1 METLMKKKLPSKKV
15 VLTVSGLAGLCL
27 VVLAGAWFLTR
38 EPENDFTPASAQNS
52 DTAESWTENEIPAS
66 EMPSSTSDITEE
78 PITIPAESAEK
89 ESSSS
94 QTQSILSEDDSGT
107 TSDLSGSTPQG
118 EHTTE
123 APAEKPSA
131 TGDATDPETH
141 PEYEAPSSEE
151 ALPSTPSA
159 PDENPVESV
168 PSTDSDH
175 VGQVYDPV
183 FGWITVGPTN
193 QDAIDSSGDINK
205 QVGTMGGG

>member
-1 METLMKKKLPSKKV
+1 MKKKPPSKKV
-15 VLTVSGLAGLCL
+15 VLTVSGLAVLCM

-38 EPENDFTPASAQNS
+38 EPENDFTPASTQNS

-66 EMPSSTSDITEE
+66 EMPSSASDTMEDLITV
-78 PITIPAESAEK
+78 PSESEEK
-89 ESSSS
+89 ESFSN
-94 QTQSILSEDDSGT
+94 QTQTILSEDDSGV
-107 TSDLSGSTPQG
+107 TSDLSGSTHQ
-118 EHTTE
+118 EEKAME

-131 TGDATDPETH
+131 IGNPADPETH
-141 PEYEAPSSEE
+141 PEYEAPSSE
-151 ALPSTPSA
+151 AAQPSNPSA
-159 PDENPVESV
+159 PAEDPAESV

-175 VGQVYDPV
+175 AGQVYDPV

>member
-1 METLMKKKLPSKKV
+1 MKKKLPSKKV

-66 EMPSSTSDITEE
+66 EMPSSASDITEE
-78 PITIPAESAEK
+78 PVTIPAESAEK

-107 TSDLSGSTPQG
+107 TSDLSGSPQK
-118 EHTTE
+118 ENE
-123 APAEKPSA
+123 IEVPAEKPSA